1 MKRCSGFVRFVA
13 CVLLV
18 GGSGFA
24 QQASGETFS
33 SAGTV
38 IYYEVLGKSAGTP
51 PLVVV
56 NGGPG
61 FDHTYLLISPVWQTI
76 AKSRRVVFYDQRGTG
91 RSPAPKNESY
101 TLVDN
106 MEDLDAL
113 RAQLGAE
120 RLDLLGHS
128 WGGFLAMA
136 YAARHPEHVSH
147 LLLVDSAAPKLSDT
161 VFLFKDVFPD
171 VTAQQAGVAFAKELG
186 EKAAIN
192 TDLHEYLSMLFY
204 SQEKRD
210 AFIAQ
215 FSPAAYHKDV
225 EEAVWKDA
233 SRFDLTPELR
243 KFSFPTAVFTGRFDM
258 NVAPSVAYKIN
269 EQNTGS
275 RLVIFERSGH
285 LPFYEEPDR
294 FSAVLDEF
302 LK

>member
-1 MKRCSGFVRFVA
+1 MERSSHWVRLFA
-13 CVLLV
+13 FVLLLAAN
-18 GGSGFA
+18 GLA
-24 QQASGETFS
+24 QQPSGATFTS
-33 SAGTV
+33 GGIP
-38 IYYEVLGKSAGTP
+38 IYYEVLGNATGT

-61 FDHTYLLISPVWQTI
+61 FDHTYLLTSPVWQTI

-91 RSPAPKNESY
+91 RSVAPKGGSY
-101 TLVDN
+101 TLVEN
-106 MEDLDAL
+106 MEDLDGL

-136 YAARHPEHVSH
+136 YAARHPDRIAH
-147 LLLVDSAAPKLSDT
+147 LLLVDSGAPKLSDT

-171 VTAQQAGVAFAKELG
+171 VTVRQEALAFANELG
-186 EKAAIN
+186 EKAAID
-192 TDLHEYLSMLFY
+192 TDLREYISMLFY
-204 SQEKRD
+204 SLEKRN

-215 FSPAAYHKDV
+215 FSPSAYHKEV
-225 EEAVWKDA
+225 NQAVWKDA
-233 SRFDLTPELR
+233 SRFDLNPELG
-243 KFSFPTAVFTGRFDM
+243 KFSFSTAVITGRFDM

-269 EQNTGS
+269 QQIKGS

-294 FSAVLDEF
+294 FSAVVDEF